1 MMGCASLSEETD
13 QTNMHPSGSESSGL
27 VFWWY
32 AEMKISSPSRERTL
46 KKDARNAGREVV

>member
-1 MMGCASLSEETD
+1 
-13 QTNMHPSGSESSGL
+13 MHPSGSESSGL